1 MRREQVFSKVNIRTS
16 RKSWSNTQKLLQ
28 SLTPDELNEAAKQE
42 NNYIPIAS
50 PAVKELLKLLG
61 QVGMGTSG
69 SADKRSYLLT
79 ELKSSL
85 VYWGC
90 PVIYLTINLA
100 DRHCPLTLYYSGA
113 KIDIEDFVPE
123 EYDYTYRV
131 NLLLQNPLAV
141 VEYFHGMVKVIID
154 RVLKGGMLSTTT
166 AQ

>member
-42 NNYIPIAS
+42 SNYIPMTN
-50 PAVKELLKLLG
+50 PAVKELLKLLE

-69 SADKRSYLLT
+69 STDKRSYLLT

-90 PVIYLTINLA
+90 PVIWQA
-100 DRHCPLTLYYSGA
+100 VRVKSPLT
-113 KIDIEDFVPE
+113 E
-123 EYDYTYRV
+123 RV
-131 NLLLQNPLAV
+131 TLL
-141 VEYFHGMVKVIID
+141 VIWSD
-154 RVLKGGMLSTTT
+154 PV
-166 AQ
+166 